1 MSTSSK
7 NILENIA
14 STSSLISARSKT
26 NTASHTFPKLDL
38 AWHCNG
44 HCPLGSVHVCL
55 QTYFKKT
62 AHDLLYQNLPIKY
75 LAPKFCHIYTTG
87 LTRPRSLDRSA
98 RWSLV
103 NLPNIWNWPNI
114 SGKFT
119 VNVPNLW
126 NVFVVVVV
134 FVHHVHFEE
143 RGSEGMKEIRSHT
156 PGLPSFFVS
165 YKRIHNIVMTETREL
180 RKEDNVFRNKHQ
192 MLGTHVH
199 QVHHVHHWL
208 KFLLRTDERTDG
220 RTGVA

>member
-1 MSTSSK
+1 MFYGGGK
-7 NILENIA
+7 C
-14 STSSLISARSKT
+14 LIFRICFTTEGFTGRELPRKGKRGKRESDNEWVKKT
-26 NTASHTFPKLDL
+26 
-38 AWHCNG
+38 
-44 HCPLGSVHVCL
+44 
-55 QTYFKKT
+55 FKKSLT
-62 AHDLLYQNLPIKY
+62 RFNTYVE
-75 LAPKFCHIYTTG
+75 
-87 LTRPRSLDRSA
+87 TRPRSLDRSA

-134 FVHHVHFEE
+134 FVHHVHVEE